1 MIEIYADLGA
11 QNTTIENIAARG
23 PGEVNGV
30 IRVSFEDMKNMILD
44 MLHSASNEISLNQRK
59 ELLILADEIVVQ
71 NFLSLADGACMSCQ
85 NGSGYTDERC
95 AHCRVYEDV
104 KRCYDVTAS
113 ELFSQRMLN

>member
-1 MIEIYADLGA
+1 MIEIYADPGA
-11 QNTTIENIAARG
+11 QNTTIENIAAHS

-30 IRVSFEDMKNMILD
+30 IRVSFEDAKNMMLD

-59 ELLILADEIVVQ
+59 ELLILADEIIIQ
-71 NFLSLADGACMSCQ
+71 NFLNLADGACMSCQ
-85 NGSGYTDERC
+85 SGSGYTDERC